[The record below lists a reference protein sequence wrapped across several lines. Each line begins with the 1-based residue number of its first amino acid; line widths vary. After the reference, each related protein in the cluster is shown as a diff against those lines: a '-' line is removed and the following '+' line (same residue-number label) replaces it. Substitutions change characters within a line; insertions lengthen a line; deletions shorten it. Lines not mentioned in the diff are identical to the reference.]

1 MTDHAQSGHEQSGHA
16 NNESHPASASGKKDL
31 SLEVL
36 KEVVGGSVPRAFQ
49 LQDALDLNPPTNT
62 FDCLACGLNG
72 SNPGN

>member
-1 MTDHAQSGHEQSGHA
+1 MTDHAQLGHEQSGHT
-16 NNESHPASASGKKDL
+16 NNESHDASASGKKDL

-36 KEVVGGSVPRAFQ
+36 NEVVGGIVPRAFQ
-49 LQDALDLNPPTNT
+49 LQDVLDLNPP